1 TPKRSLVRTQYR
13 PPSRR
18 PSDQH
23 RAGRGAF
30 RVLRPTAPVP
40 AAVTFSTPAGA
51 RSGARALRATGI
63 APRVASMSSRG
74 PYILASVSRT
84 VRTVELVAASGA
96 MRLAELAA
104 SLGVSRPGAFRIA
117 RPLVAH
123 RWLVQGDDRRY
134 RIGPA
139 ARALTGLAAD
149 VDGDGERA

>member
-1 TPKRSLVRTQYR
+1 
-13 PPSRR
+13 
-18 PSDQH
+18 
-23 RAGRGAF
+23 
-30 RVLRPTAPVP
+30 
-40 AAVTFSTPAGA
+40 
-51 RSGARALRATGI
+51 
-63 APRVASMSSRG
+63 MSSRG

-104 SLGVSRPGAFRIA
+104 CLGVSRPGAFRIA
-117 RPLVAH
+117 QTLVAH